1 MFTGT
6 LDDFTLPEIFRLL
19 SQSGRTG
26 RLDVTRSAGHGA
38 VFFRDGDVYYA
49 QSSLSTERLGRHLLR
64 ARAITEGQLRRALDE
79 HAASNR
85 RIGDILRDHGALS
98 EEHLHAAIRSQ
109 IEDAAFDLLRWESG
123 EFSWVGG
130 VTTEV
135 EVPIAVSVENLIMEA
150 ARRIDE
156 LEVIRRRI
164 PSGDSVLAMSPTPPE
179 GALEINIAPDEW
191 RVLVTVDG
199 TRSVDE
205 IAAAL
210 RYDEFELLKILYGLI
225 SAGLVEL
232 ATRGAEP
239 GDSESGGAVV
249 SLERRSAN
257 GTRPSHPSSNGSAG
271 PAPVIAEPRFD
282 TPETRPQPMYEVAT
296 PAPDELEPPRDD
308 VVPEAPTVTFTPARG
323 DGAPPPPV
331 LDRSA
336 AAREL
341 NDIFSDGQDGQPP
354 AKPRRVEDDSGIDK
368 SLVNRL
374 IDGVKG
380 L

>member
-26 RLDVTRSAGHGA
+26 RLDVTRSAGAGA

-49 QSSLSTERLGRHLLR
+49 QSTLSTERLGRHLVR
-64 ARAITEGQLRRALDE
+64 AHAITETQLRRALDE
-79 HAASNR
+79 HATTKR
-85 RIGDILRDHGALS
+85 RIGDILRAHGVLS
-98 EEHLHAAIRSQ
+98 EEQLQAAIRSQ
-109 IEDAAFDLLRWESG
+109 IEDAAFDLLRWEAG

-130 VTTEV
+130 AATEV

-164 PSGDSVLAMSPTPPE
+164 PSGDAVLAMSPTPPE

-191 RVLVTVDG
+191 RVLVTIDG

-210 RYDEFELLKILYGLI
+210 RFEEFELLKILYGLMA
-225 SAGLVEL
+225 AGLVEL
-232 ATRGAEP
+232 AVHDAEQP
-239 GDSESGGAVV
+239 APHPSRSVTEHPP
-249 SLERRSAN
+249 RRSN
-257 GTRPSHPSSNGSAG
+257 GAAPVVRVAPSFEAPAAPPEPIYEIAAPAPEEIAPVVERPSEPIPAMTPSTNG
-271 PAPVIAEPRFD
+271 E
-282 TPETRPQPMYEVAT
+282 
-296 PAPDELEPPRDD
+296 
-308 VVPEAPTVTFTPARG
+308 
-323 DGAPPPPV
+323 APPPPI

-341 NDIFSDGQDGQPP
+341 NDIFTQDRAG
-354 AKPRRVEDDSGIDK
+354 ASGRHRVEDDASIDN
-368 SLVNRL
+368 SLVTRL
-374 IDGVKG
+374 IDGIKD

>member
-19 SQSGRTG
+19 SQTGRTG
-26 RLDVTRSAGHGA
+26 RLDVTRSAGSGA

-49 QSSLSTERLGRHLLR
+49 QSSLSTERLGRHLVR
-64 ARAITEGQLRRALDE
+64 ARAITEGHLRRALDE
-79 HAASNR
+79 HAETHR
-85 RIGDILRDHGALS
+85 RIGDILRDHGVLT
-98 EEHLHAAIRSQ
+98 EEQLQAAIRSQ
-109 IEDAAFDLLRWESG
+109 IEDAAFDLLRWEAG
-123 EFSWVGG
+123 EFSWAGG
-130 VTTEV
+130 ASTEV

-150 ARRIDE
+150 ARRVDE

-164 PSGDSVLAMSPTPPE
+164 PSGDAVLAMSPTPPE

-210 RYDEFELLKILYGLI
+210 RFDEFELLKILYGLI
-225 SAGLVEL
+225 SAGLIEL
-232 ATRGAEP
+232 A
-239 GDSESGGAVV
+239 S
-249 SLERRSAN
+249 
-257 GTRPSHPSSNGSAG
+257 
-271 PAPVIAEPRFD
+271 
-282 TPETRPQPMYEVAT
+282 PEETTTRPQAPQRDVVPPEPSPRQRPVARPASAQTNGAGAPANGLASSFEPGPVEPQPAYRVAT
-296 PAPDELEPPRDD
+296 PTSQEL
-308 VVPEAPTVTFTPARG
+308 APTIKEVPA
-323 DGAPPPPV
+323 DLNVAMPPPSPI

-341 NDIFSDGQDGQPP
+341 NDIFTQETEEGPDGQPR
-354 AKPRRVEDDSGIDK
+354 RRVEDDKDVDK
-368 SLVNRL
+368 DLVTRL

>member
-26 RLDVTRSAGHGA
+26 RLDVARSAGSGA

-49 QSSLSTERLGRHLLR
+49 QSSLSTERLGRHLVR

-79 HAASNR
+79 HASSHR

-98 EEHLHAAIRSQ
+98 EEQLQSALRSQ
-109 IEDAAFDLLRWESG
+109 IEDAAFDLLRWEAG

-130 VTTEV
+130 ATTEA

-150 ARRIDE
+150 ARRVDE

-191 RVLVTVDG
+191 RVLVTIDG
-199 TRSVDE
+199 IRSVDE

-210 RYDEFELLKILYGLI
+210 RFEEFELLKVLYGLI
-225 SAGLVEL
+225 SAGLIEL
-232 ATRGAEP
+232 ATVEP
-239 GDSESGGAVV
+239 QEQAPQRRKAPV
-249 SLERRSAN
+249 ERA
-257 GTRPSHPSSNGSAG
+257 TPQPFAADEHASSNGAPRPVAR
-271 PAPVIAEPRFD
+271 PAYGAFEVTSPQAE
-282 TPETRPQPMYEVAT
+282 PMYEVAT
-296 PAPDELEPPRDD
+296 PTPDELAPVVDNAPQEP
-308 VVPEAPTVTFTPARG
+308 APVTFTPALG
-323 DGAPPPPV
+323 PDAPPPPA
-331 LDRSA
+331 LDRSD

-341 NDIFSDGQDGQPP
+341 NDIFTEGAQNGHVPR
-354 AKPRRVEDDSGIDK
+354 PRRVEDDAGIDK
-368 SLVNRL
+368 GLVNRL

>member
-19 SQSGRTG
+19 SQTGRTG
-26 RLDVTRSAGHGA
+26 RLDVARSAGSGA

-49 QSSLSTERLGRHLLR
+49 QSSLSTERLGRHLIR

-79 HAASNR
+79 HASSGR
-85 RIGDILRDHGALS
+85 RVGDILRDHGVLT
-98 EEHLHAAIRSQ
+98 EEQLQAAIRSQ
-109 IEDAAFDLLRWESG
+109 IEDAAFDLLRWEAG

-130 VTTEV
+130 AATEV

-156 LEVIRRRI
+156 MEVIRRRI
-164 PSGDSVLAMSPTPPE
+164 PSGDAVLAMSPTPPE

-199 TRSVDE
+199 SRSVDE

-210 RYDEFELLKILYGLI
+210 HFEEFELLKILYGLI
-225 SAGLVEL
+225 SAGLIEL
-232 ATRGAEP
+232 APNEP
-239 GDSESGGAVV
+239 AAPMP
-249 SLERRSAN
+249 RRSAPETQAPQPIHRDTAASSPIPTTSN
-257 GTRPSHPSSNGSAG
+257 GRARPSAHPARAPSEI
-271 PAPVIAEPRFD
+271 PAAR
-282 TPETRPQPMYEVAT
+282 PEPMYEVAT
-296 PAPDELEPPRDD
+296 PSPQELAPVTEESSIDYGLGS
-308 VVPEAPTVTFTPARG
+308 PEAAPVTFPPASQS
-323 DGAPPPPV
+323 PPPAPV

-341 NDIFSDGQDGQPP
+341 ADIFSDG
-354 AKPRRVEDDSGIDK
+354 A
-368 SLVNRL
+368 
-374 IDGVKG
+374 
-380 L
+380 